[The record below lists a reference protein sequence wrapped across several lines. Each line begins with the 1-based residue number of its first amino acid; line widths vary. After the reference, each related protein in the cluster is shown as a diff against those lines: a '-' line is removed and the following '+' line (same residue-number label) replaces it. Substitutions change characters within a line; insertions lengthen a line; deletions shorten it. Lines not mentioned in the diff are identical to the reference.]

1 MNKILV
7 LGGTGF
13 VGRSVCERLV
23 EAGAGSGMVRVP
35 TRRLAHGNHIRSL
48 PTVELVEANVHD
60 AAQLQRLLVG
70 VDAVINLVAILHG
83 SRSDFERA
91 HVALPQTLAMACK
104 AAGVRRL
111 VHVSALG
118 VGPDAPSNYLRSKT
132 QGETVLQAAKLDLTL
147 LRPSVIFG
155 AEDSFLNVFA
165 KLQALAP
172 VMPLAGG
179 QARFQPVWVE
189 DVSSAIVACLAQPD
203 SIGKIYE
210 CAGPGIYTLSDL
222 VRLAGRWAG
231 HERPQI
237 ALPMA
242 VGRLQALVMEALPGQ
257 PLMSRDNLDSMR
269 VPNVASVGQGSLPG
283 LAALGITATAVEA
296 VAPGYLGARF
306 GRARLERWRAGGKRS

>member
-1 MNKILV
+1 MPNILV

-13 VGRSVCERLV
+13 VGRAVCEKLV
-23 EAGAGSGMVRVP
+23 EAGAGSGLVRVP
-35 TRRLAHGNHIRSL
+35 TRRLPHGNRIRAL
-48 PTVELVEANVHD
+48 PTVELVQANVHD
-60 AAQLQRLLVG
+60 AAQLQRLVAG
-70 VDAVINLVAILHG
+70 MDAVVNLVAILHG
-83 SRSDFERA
+83 SRSDFERT
-91 HVALPQTLAMACK
+91 HVTLPQTLAAACK
-104 AAGVRRL
+104 AQGVRRL

-132 QGETVLQAAKLDLTL
+132 QGEAVLQAAKLDLSL

-155 AEDSFLNVFA
+155 TEDRFLNVFA

-179 QARFQPVWVE
+179 QARFQPVWVD
-189 DVSSAIVACLAQPD
+189 DVASAIVACLAQPG
-203 SIGKIYE
+203 SIGKTIE
-210 CAGPGIYTLSDL
+210 CTGPGTYTLSEL

-242 VGRLQALVMEALPGQ
+242 AGRLQALLMEALPGQ

-269 VPNVASVGQGSLPG
+269 VPNVASGSLPG
-283 LAALGITATAVEA
+283 LASLGITPTAMEA

-306 GRARLERWRAGGKRS
+306 GRARLERWRAGAGRV